1 MAPNSAGIP
10 AGRLAQ
16 YAMLVASVPGL
27 ERRGSKAPFT
37 SLNGNKSSFLTD
49 TGSLALRLDSD
60 GRYAFMREHQA
71 KLCERHGRVM
81 KEYVA
86 VPEQLWKQRNEL
98 RRAFVSSVAYVG
110 SLKPKVSK
118 RKKPVVAKVA
128 APLEAAVDEP
138 AVVTSRTT
146 VTRKPTK
153 KASAPKAATKRAPAK
168 RAPAKKTVAKK
179 AAAKPVTKAAPKT
192 KRSSSTAKASASTKT
207 TTRKS
212 TAKSTTRKTVAR
224 KAAPKKAA
232 AKKTTTRSKAV
243 AR

>member
-1 MAPNSAGIP
+1 MASNSVGIP

-27 ERRGSKAPFT
+27 ERRGSKAPYT

-71 KLCERHGRVM
+71 QLCERHGRIM

-86 VPEQLWKQRNEL
+86 VPEQLWKQRKAL

-138 AVVTSRTT
+138 AVVTSCTT
-146 VTRKPTK
+146 VTRKPAK
-153 KASAPKAATKRAPAK
+153 KASAPKTAPKRAAT
-168 RAPAKKTVAKK
+168 KKTVAKK
-179 AAAKPVTKAAPKT
+179 AAAKPVAKAAPKA
-192 KRSSSTAKASASTKT
+192 KRSSSSAKASASTKS

-212 TAKSTTRKTVAR
+212 TAKATTRKTAAR
-224 KAAPKKAA
+224 KPAPKKAA
-232 AKKTTTRSKAV
+232 AKKTTARRKAV

>member
-1 MAPNSAGIP
+1 MSSNSTGIP

-27 ERRGSKAPFT
+27 ERRGNKAPFT

-49 TGSLALRLDSD
+49 TGSLALRLDAE
-60 GRYAFMREHQA
+60 GRDAFMREHRA

-86 VPEQLWKQRNEL
+86 VPEDMWKERKAL

-118 RKKPVVAKVA
+118 RKKTANKAPAQVA
-128 APLEAAVDEP
+128 EAN
-138 AVVTSRTT
+138 AVVKT
-146 VTRKPTK
+146 VTPTK
-153 KASAPKAATKRAPAK
+153 TSERNVAG
-168 RAPAKKTVAKK
+168 KKTAV
-179 AAAKPVTKAAPKT
+179 
-192 KRSSSTAKASASTKT
+192 
-207 TTRKS
+207 
-212 TAKSTTRKTVAR
+212 
-224 KAAPKKAA
+224 
-232 AKKTTTRSKAV
+232 KKTARRRKAV